1 MTRATYQAGD
11 RVEDN
16 VALIPFARSHLEGAL
31 KLSQEMSWPY
41 RLEDWDVALQLGEGF
56 VLERAGTVIG
66 TAAWWP
72 YGETHASAGMIIVAK
87 AAQGRGYG
95 ARLMDALLTSAH
107 PRTIALNSTAE
118 GIVLYRRRGFVPVG
132 IIHQHQGIPRGRFKA
147 PPSGLVRPMAVSDF
161 EAITRLDQE
170 ATGLER
176 RRMLDELVQS
186 GDGYVLQRDG
196 TPRGYAICRLFGRGH
211 VIGPVVA
218 DSQDNARALIEVG
231 DGYVLLRDGIPRGYA
246 ISRLFGRG
254 HVIGPVVAES
264 PTDARALI
272 EAALAPLG
280 SVFVRVDTSATSQ
293 LGEWLEGIGLQ
304 QVSDATTMVL
314 GTQVPSIGPVRTF
327 ALANQSFG

>member
-1 MTRATYQAGD
+1 MATAATQAGERD
-11 RVEDN
+11 NED
-16 VALIPFARSHLEGAL
+16 VALVPFARAHLEGAL

-41 RLEDWDVALQLGEGF
+41 LLKDWEFALQLGRGF
-56 VLERAGTVIG
+56 VVTSAGAVVG
-66 TAAWWP
+66 TALWWP
-72 YGETHASAGMIIVAK
+72 YGDTHASTGMIIVSK
-87 AAQGRGYG
+87 AVQGRGYG
-95 ARLMDALLTSAH
+95 ARLMDALLAAAR
-107 PRTIALNSTAE
+107 PRIITLNSTAE
-118 GIVLYRRRGFVPVG
+118 GLALYARRGFASIG
-132 IIHQHQGIPRGRFKA
+132 MLHQHHGIPSQRRNML
-147 PPSGLVRPMAVSDF
+147 PPGDVRTMVPSDLGAIVGLDH
-161 EAITRLDQE
+161 E
-170 ATGLER
+170 ATGWTRSE
-176 RRMLDELVQS
+176 MLN
-186 GDGYVLQRDG
+186 R
-196 TPRGYAICRLFGRGH
+196 
-211 VIGPVVA
+211 
-218 DSQDNARALIEVG
+218 LIEVG

-314 GTQVPSIGPVRTF
+314 GTQMPSTGPARTF

>member
-1 MTRATYQAGD
+1 MATAATQAGD
-11 RVEDN
+11 RENED
-16 VALIPFARSHLEGAL
+16 VALVPFARSHLEGAL

-41 RLEDWDVALQLGEGF
+41 LLKDWEFALQLGSGF
-56 VLERAGTVIG
+56 VVTSAGAVVG
-66 TAAWWP
+66 TALWWP
-72 YGETHASAGMIIVAK
+72 YGETHASAGMIIIAK

-95 ARLMDALLTSAH
+95 ARLMDALLAAAR
-107 PRTIALNSTAE
+107 PRIITLNSTAE
-118 GIVLYRRRGFVPVG
+118 GLALYARRGFASIG
-132 IIHQHQGIPRGRFKA
+132 ILHQHHGIPSQRRDR
-147 PPSGLVRPMAVSDF
+147 PPPGDVRTMVPSDF
-161 EAITRLDQE
+161 GAIVGLDHE
-170 ATGLER
+170 ATGWTR
-176 RRMLDELVQS
+176 REMLN
-186 GDGYVLQRDG
+186 R
-196 TPRGYAICRLFGRGH
+196 
-211 VIGPVVA
+211 
-218 DSQDNARALIEVG
+218 LIEVG

-314 GTQVPSIGPVRTF
+314 GTQMPSTGPARVF

>member
-1 MTRATYQAGD
+1 MTTAATQAGE
-11 RVEDN
+11 RENED
-16 VALIPFARSHLEGAL
+16 VALVPFARSHLEGAL

-41 RLEDWDVALQLGEGF
+41 LLRDWEFALQLGRGF
-56 VLERAGTVIG
+56 VVTSAGAVLG
-66 TAAWWP
+66 TALWWP
-72 YGETHASAGMIIVAK
+72 YGDTHASAGMIIVSK
-87 AAQGRGYG
+87 AVQGRGYG
-95 ARLMDALLTSAH
+95 ARLMDALLAAAR
-107 PRTIALNSTAE
+107 PRIITLNSTVE
-118 GIVLYRRRGFVPVG
+118 GMALYQRRGFVPIG
-132 IIHQHQGIPRGRFKA
+132 IIHQHHGIPRERHEA
-147 PPSGLVRPMAVSDF
+147 PGPCFVRAMTPSDIGAIVGLDH
-161 EAITRLDQE
+161 E
-170 ATGLER
+170 ATGWTR
-176 RRMLDELVQS
+176 REMLN
-186 GDGYVLQRDG
+186 R
-196 TPRGYAICRLFGRGH
+196 
-211 VIGPVVA
+211 
-218 DSQDNARALIEVG
+218 LIEVG

-314 GTQVPSIGPVRTF
+314 GTQMPSTGPARTF

>member
-1 MTRATYQAGD
+1 MTTAVTQAGE
-11 RVEDN
+11 RENED
-16 VALIPFARSHLEGAL
+16 VAMVPFARAHLEGAL

-41 RLEDWDVALQLGEGF
+41 LLKDWKFALQLGRGF
-56 VLERAGTVIG
+56 VVTSAGAVVG
-66 TAAWWP
+66 TALWWP
-72 YGETHASAGMIIVAK
+72 YGDTHASAGMIIVSK
-87 AAQGRGYG
+87 AVQGRGYG
-95 ARLMDALLTSAH
+95 ARLMDALLAAAR
-107 PRTIALNSTAE
+107 PRIVTLNSTIE
-118 GIVLYRRRGFVPVG
+118 GMALYQRRGFIPIGV
-132 IIHQHQGIPRGRFKA
+132 IHQHHGIPRERHEA
-147 PPSGLVRPMAVSDF
+147 PGPCFVRAMAPSDIGAIVGLDH
-161 EAITRLDQE
+161 E
-170 ATGLER
+170 ATGWTR
-176 RRMLDELVQS
+176 REMLN
-186 GDGYVLQRDG
+186 R
-196 TPRGYAICRLFGRGH
+196 
-211 VIGPVVA
+211 
-218 DSQDNARALIEVG
+218 LIEVG

-314 GTQVPSIGPVRTF
+314 GTQMPSTGPARVF